1 MRAALFARQTE
12 RLRSTPDGSRKGLDV
27 CFRPLTALAVPTS
40 RFACRRW
47 LQPALAAALGLAAAG
62 CFTFRST
69 ITVRPDGSGTLT
81 ETLALS
87 GPALRMV
94 QAGDAPLSTPDALAL
109 RALALGAGV
118 TVARSD
124 TAGGV
129 RTTVYAFEDIRA
141 LEYRFPDNATAE
153 TGPGAA
159 VPPLFRFAF
168 RPADAPGEPV
178 ALGVLVPTLPETAP
192 AAAPDSAALA
202 RAVASASVLR
212 VLMGDAR
219 ATVELVVDGATVDS
233 DADLRVGNT
242 TTLVD
247 LVMGDV
253 LGVVEAN
260 PALSMRSLP
269 PLDDLRRLGAGRGG
283 IAVQAP
289 GTVTVRFR

>member
-1 MRAALFARQTE
+1 MPPSVSVSRRW
-12 RLRSTPDGSRKGLDV
+12 LRS
-27 CFRPLTALAVPTS
+27 ALAVV
-40 RFACRRW
+40 
-47 LQPALAAALGLAAAG
+47 LGLAVAG

-69 ITVRPDGSGTLT
+69 VTVRPDGSGTLT

-87 GPALRMV
+87 GPALRMTR
-94 QAGDAPLSTPDALAL
+94 AGDAPLSTPDGLAL
-109 RALALGAGV
+109 RAAALGSGV
-118 TVARSD
+118 TLVRSD

-129 RTTVYAFEDIRA
+129 RTTVYAFADVRT
-141 LEYRFPDNATAE
+141 LQYRFPDNATSE

-159 VPPLFRFAF
+159 GPPLFTFAF
-168 RPADAPGEPV
+168 EPAHAAGEAA
-178 ALGVLVPTLPETAP
+178 ALGVVVPVLADATP

-202 RAVASASVLR
+202 RAVSSASVLR

-219 ATVELVVDGATVDS
+219 ATVELVVEGTTVET
-233 DADLRVGNT
+233 DASLRAGNT

-247 LVMGDV
+247 LMMNDV

-260 PALSMRSLP
+260 PALSLRSLP
-269 PLDDLRRLGAGRGG
+269 PLDELRRLGAGRGG